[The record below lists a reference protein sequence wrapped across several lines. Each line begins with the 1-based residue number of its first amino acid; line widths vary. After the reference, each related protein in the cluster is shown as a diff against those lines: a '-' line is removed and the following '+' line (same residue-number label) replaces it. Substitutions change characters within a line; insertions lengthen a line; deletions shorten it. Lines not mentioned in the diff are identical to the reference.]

1 MDDKADLRWY
11 HYIVFALLL
20 MVIGYVIV
28 SCSNLF
34 APTARADDTT
44 DIHFLIN
51 QYRQSQGLQPF
62 LVDPRL
68 SAASEAHNRWMRDNN
83 CFAHQCPGE
92 ADPWQRIRDAGY
104 PSPASEVI
112 GRGYLDAARVL
123 DGWKHSAG
131 HNAILLGNYR
141 DMGCHALRDAGGPWW
156 TCDFGTA
163 GLGSV
168 PPPTVTPGPTP
179 RPTVVLYP
187 APRWDAGKRFI
198 SFRLLAVPMSNPS
211 AAQLVNAWAR
221 DRTNTWNNAGPGIL
235 YRDALG
241 RMTPGN
247 LPDGAVTAD
256 LVQGTLWTRDVDVML
271 YRLEQATGLRAQFG
285 FVVWCGGAA
294 GDACSERERGTGT
307 EIGEGWTGLPTGVPT
322 VTGGD

>member
-1 MDDKADLRWY
+1 MDDKANLRWW

-20 MVIGYVIV
+20 MTIGYLIV
-28 SCSNLF
+28 SCGNLF
-34 APTARADDTT
+34 AQTARADDTA
-44 DIHFLIN
+44 DIHYLIN
-51 QYRQSQGLQPF
+51 AYRISQGLPPF
-62 LVDPRL
+62 LVDARL
-68 SAASEAHNRWMRDNN
+68 VSASETHNRYMRDND
-83 CFAHQCPGE
+83 CFSHQCPGE
-92 ADPWQRIRDAGY
+92 ADPWTRIRDAGY

-112 GRGYLDAARVL
+112 GRGYGDAAAVL

-131 HNAILLGNYR
+131 HNAILLGNWR

-187 APRWDAGKRFI
+187 APRWDSGRRFI
-198 SFRLLAVPMSNPS
+198 SFRLLAVPMSNYS

-235 YRDALG
+235 YKDALG

-247 LPDGAVTAD
+247 GPDGAVTAD

-271 YRLEQATGLRAQFG
+271 FRLERATDLHAQFG
-285 FVVWCGGAA
+285 YVVWESQVPRDEAEA
-294 GDACSERERGTGT
+294 
-307 EIGEGWTGLPTGVPT
+307 EIGDGWTAQP
-322 VTGGD
+322 GGD

>member
-1 MDDKADLRWY
+1 MDGKANLRWW

-20 MVIGYVIV
+20 MTIGYTIV
-28 SCSNLF
+28 SCGNLF
-34 APTARADDTT
+34 AQTARADDTV

-68 SAASEAHNRWMRDNN
+68 MTASEVHNRWMRDNN

-112 GRGYLDAARVL
+112 GKGYGDAASVL
-123 DGWKHSAG
+123 DGWKHSSG
-131 HNAILLGNYR
+131 HNAILLGNWR
-141 DMGCHALRDAGGPWW
+141 DMGCHALRDSGGPWW

-168 PPPTVTPGPTP
+168 PPPTVTPSPPTATP
-179 RPTVVLYP
+179 AATWP
-187 APRWDAGKRFI
+187 APRWDSGQRFI
-198 SFRLLAVPMSNPS
+198 SFRLLAIPMSNAA

-241 RMTPGN
+241 NMTPGN
-247 LPDGAVTAD
+247 LPPLAVTAD
-256 LVQGTLWTRDVDVML
+256 LVQGTLWTREVDVML

-285 FVVWCGGAA
+285 FVVW
-294 GDACSERERGTGT
+294 R
-307 EIGEGWTGLPTGVPT
+307 
-322 VTGGD
+322 

>member
-1 MDDKADLRWY
+1 MTRSDYRMLG
-11 HYIVFALLL
+11 IVALAVFIAFLVNACFA
-20 MVIGYVIV
+20 V
-28 SCSNLF
+28 SV
-34 APTARADDTT
+34 TRRVRADDVT
-44 DIHFLIN
+44 DIHSLIN
-51 QYRQSQGLQPF
+51 QYRASQGLPAY
-62 LVDPRL
+62 LVDARL
-68 SAASEAHNRWMRDNN
+68 SNASESHNLTMRNVN
-83 CFAHQCPGE
+83 CFSHQCPGE
-92 ADPWQRIRDAGY
+92 ADPGQRMRDAGY

-112 GRGYLDAARVL
+112 GRGYLDAASVL

-198 SFRLLAVPMSNPS
+198 SFRLLAVPMSNYS

-221 DRTNTWNNAGPGIL
+221 DRSNTWNNAGPGII

-247 LPDGAVTAD
+247 GPDGAVTAD

-271 YRLEQATGLRAQFG
+271 FRLERATDLHAQFG
-285 FVVWCGGAA
+285 FVVWESQVPRDEA
-294 GDACSERERGTGT
+294 
-307 EIGEGWTGLPTGVPT
+307 EIADGWV
-322 VTGGD
+322 GGD